1 MESMEKPTKKQFRVK
16 IYLSRQEFAMLKK
29 QARSL
34 HLSAS
39 AYLRGLIQAEGDQ
52 REK

>member
-1 MESMEKPTKKQFRVK
+1 MNTTKKQFRVK
-16 IYLSRQEFAMLKK
+16 IYLSRQEDTMLKK

-39 AYLRGLIQAEGDQ
+39 AYLRWLIRKAGDEC
-52 REK
+52 EK